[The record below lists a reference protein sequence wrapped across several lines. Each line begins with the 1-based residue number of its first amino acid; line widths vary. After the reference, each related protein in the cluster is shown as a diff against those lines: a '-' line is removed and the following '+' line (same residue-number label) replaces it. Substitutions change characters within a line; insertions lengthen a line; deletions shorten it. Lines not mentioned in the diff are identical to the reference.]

1 MRSVADAEEFLRLSQ
16 SALRSLLDDMKHN
29 YVKRIRTLAADAM
42 KKRFKALH
50 DAIQNLDAKQPALQ
64 KDIIGM

>member
-1 MRSVADAEEFLRLSQ
+1 MRSVVDAEEFLRLSQ
-16 SALRSLLDDMKHN
+16 STLRSLLDDMKHK
-29 YVKRIRTLAADAM
+29 YVTKIRTLAADAM